1 MKSKGG
7 TLDYSCAKCD
17 SERFKIFEIK
27 IKIDTF
33 DNFLNRI
40 LDVLKIITLWIII
53 FVCTK
58 MIPTLVFSALGRV
71 WGPKGQILSFICQN
85 IYREKEISNVIFV
98 KKLFIIEGKNSL
110 TKKRM
115 KKLLINI
122 NANFVLL
129 KLIHIPLFLIITVV
143 KIMNKFEE

>member
-1 MKSKGG
+1 
-7 TLDYSCAKCD
+7 
-17 SERFKIFEIK
+17 
-27 IKIDTF
+27 
-33 DNFLNRI
+33 
-40 LDVLKIITLWIII
+40 
-53 FVCTK
+53 

-71 WGPKGQILSFICQN
+71 CGPKGQILNCICQN
-85 IYREKEISNVIFV
+85 IYRAKEISNVIFV

-110 TKKRM
+110 TNKRM

-143 KIMNKFEE
+143 KVRNKFEE